1 MAAGCQSESLMHEES
16 VLRMVA
22 METSMSDLKQCLQVQ
37 YSTHY
42 LAMET
47 SMSDLKQC
55 LQSTG
60 TVQHSLPGH
69 GDQHVRP
76 QAVPAGT
83 SLPVLQVLTTWKTGI
98 LITFPVGWS
107 EKYTWSTAFV
117 HIRKSRQNAKSLH
130 PIPQQLCHFTVLLS
144 YQCTTAITT
153 TLCSSTFLPVHG
165 NHDTLHLYLLYQCL
179 VALILI

>member
-1 MAAGCQSESLMHEES
+1 MPYCYCCCGCRMS
-16 VLRMVA
+16 VWEPDARGVRA
-22 METSMSDLKQCLQVQ
+22 EDGGHGDQHVRPQAVP
-37 YSTHY
+37 
-42 LAMET
+42 
-47 SMSDLKQC
+47 
-55 LQSTG
+55 TG

-107 EKYTWSTAFV
+107 EKCTWSTAFV

-165 NHDTLHLYLLYQCL
+165 NHDTLHLYLL
-179 VALILI
+179 